1 MNTNMLLT
9 KEEIKKMVD
18 EKLTEKER
26 EYYKKYLKYMIENN
40 FIEVV
45 WFLKHKHLFFTHIP

>member
-1 MNTNMLLT
+1 MLLT
-9 KEEIKKMVD
+9 KDEIKKMVD

-26 EYYKKYLKYMIENN
+26 EYYRKYLKYMIENN

-45 WFLKHKHLFFTHIP
+45 WFLKHKHLFFTHVH